1 MESSSEICRH
11 RHESPVRRV
20 RKREVRNVR
29 LLRKYELYTVVVMCS
44 AAHEIVSLAEECY
57 DLPYGVHGS
66 VCIQYARLYHV
77 LFIQK

>member
-1 MESSSEICRH
+1 MKSAAKVCRH
-11 RHESPVRRV
+11 RHESSVCRI
-20 RKREVRNVR
+20 RKWEVRNIR
-29 LLRKYELYTVVVMCS
+29 LLRKYELYTVVVMRP

-77 LFIQK
+77 LFIQE